1 MKKFKG
7 GLYADLS
14 DYNTTLP
21 NTEVLLNFFKSNPIG
36 YRSGGMVRGIA
47 GGNPTGMRVT
57 GGFLANAQKFQ
68 GGDTVSAYYD
78 KIPSEQYTGGFSES
92 GKPRHTLE
100 NWRAGGKT
108 GDNPWLHSDDSWKD
122 WAGEFFVGHKD
133 YVYTGLPEDATYK
146 DYMFELQ
153 RVRQP
158 NQYNSKSSF
167 EKGRKENEAKILDDK
182 LILDLATFEKDFRK
196 LEGTTQ
202 VALAKS
208 GVQTDSGT
216 AANIKLSN
224 LYEKEL
230 ETQMME
236 YNTEIGKARK
246 FEEANFAR
254 ISGQMAR
261 MNARMQQI
269 QIASSAGSS
278 LLTMM
283 G

>member
-1 MKKFKG
+1 MGWQGLLVGATAVAGISQAGTIGKFNEKVSNRN
-7 GLYADLS
+7 AS
-14 DYNTTLP
+14 
-21 NTEVLLNFFKSNPIG
+21 VLEG
-36 YRSGGMVRGIA
+36 
-47 GGNPTGMRVT
+47 
-57 GGFLANAQKFQ
+57 
-68 GGDTVSAYYD
+68 
-78 KIPSEQYTGGFSES
+78 
-92 GKPRHTLE
+92 
-100 NWRAGGKT
+100 
-108 GDNPWLHSDDSWKD
+108 
-122 WAGEFFVGHKD
+122 
-133 YVYTGLPEDATYK
+133 
-146 DYMFELQ
+146 
-153 RVRQP
+153 
-158 NQYNSKSSF
+158 
-167 EKGRKENEAKILDDK
+167 EAKILDDK
-182 LILDLATFEKDFRK
+182 LILDLARFEKDFRK
-196 LEGTTQ
+196 LEGSTT

-230 ETQMME
+230 ETEMMK

-278 LLTMM
+278 LLTMK

>member
-1 MKKFKG
+1 MGTAFTIGTAFLGMQQAGAIGKF
-7 GLYADLS
+7 
-14 DYNTTLP
+14 N
-21 NTEVLLNFFKSNPIG
+21 
-36 YRSGGMVRGIA
+36 
-47 GGNPTGMRVT
+47 
-57 GGFLANAQKFQ
+57 
-68 GGDTVSAYYD
+68 
-78 KIPSEQYTGGFSES
+78 
-92 GKPRHTLE
+92 
-100 NWRAGGKT
+100 
-108 GDNPWLHSDDSWKD
+108 
-122 WAGEFFVGHKD
+122 
-133 YVYTGLPEDATYK
+133 
-146 DYMFELQ
+146 Q
-153 RVRQP
+153 RVSNR
-158 NQYNSKSSF
+158 NALVA
-167 EKGRKENEAKILDDK
+167 ENEAQILDDK
-182 LILDLATFEKDFRK
+182 LKLDLARFDKQFRK
-196 LEGTTQ
+196 LEGSTN
-202 VALAKS
+202 VALASS
-208 GVQTDSGT
+208 GVEMSTGT

>member
-1 MKKFKG
+1 MGWQGLLIGATAVAGISQAGTIGKF
-7 GLYADLS
+7 
-14 DYNTTLP
+14 N
-21 NTEVLLNFFKSNPIG
+21 
-36 YRSGGMVRGIA
+36 
-47 GGNPTGMRVT
+47 
-57 GGFLANAQKFQ
+57 
-68 GGDTVSAYYD
+68 
-78 KIPSEQYTGGFSES
+78 
-92 GKPRHTLE
+92 
-100 NWRAGGKT
+100 
-108 GDNPWLHSDDSWKD
+108 
-122 WAGEFFVGHKD
+122 
-133 YVYTGLPEDATYK
+133 
-146 DYMFELQ
+146 Q
-153 RVRQP
+153 RVSNR
-158 NQYNSKSSF
+158 NALVA
-167 EKGRKENEAKILDDK
+167 ENEAQILDDK
-182 LILDLATFEKDFRK
+182 LKLDLARFDKQFRK
-196 LEGTTQ
+196 LEGSTN
-202 VALAKS
+202 VALASS
-208 GVQTDSGT
+208 GVEMSTGT